1 MGHGRAMLLSASA
14 LALATL
20 GFAPASQAETLRL
33 LTWGGYAPDEVVQKF
48 EEKYPDI
55 DVEVT
60 LSNNEEM
67 IAKLRA
73 TGGAGFDL
81 AQPSHDRIFA
91 PQTEYGIYKPL
102 DLSKIEMDKL
112 EPGLVDGV
120 KANTTIDGNV
130 YAIPFDW
137 GTSGLVADITK
148 APNAKGW
155 ADLCDPQYAGKVSM
169 RLRRTILLGT
179 AFGMGMDP
187 FALYAKPDEYQ
198 KMLDQVEKKLIDCK
212 TNVKKYWEG
221 DTDLQAMLTSGEVV
235 VSEAWDQTAFKLYG
249 QNQNIH
255 YIPPS
260 TGALTWIDTFALP
273 AKGEADDAAYK
284 WINFVMQPDIVP
296 IMSANTGS
304 ILAVKDGLEKLPEN
318 IAAAVKASFKPEDLA
333 NLKYFANIPP
343 GIEDMEGKTLERI
356 QAAASN

>member
-1 MGHGRAMLLSASA
+1 MKASLLSATV
-14 LALATL
+14 LAFAVVATV
-20 GFAPASQAETLRL
+20 PAGAQAETLRL
-33 LTWGGYAPDEVVQKF
+33 LTWGGYAPDNVIQLF
-48 EEKYPDI
+48 EKKYPDI

-81 AQPSHDRIFA
+81 AQPSHDRIYA
-91 PQTEYGIYKPL
+91 PQVEYGIYKPL
-102 DLSKIEMDKL
+102 DLSKIDADRL
-112 EPGLVDGV
+112 DPNLLQGV
-120 KANTTIDGNV
+120 KTNATIDGKV

-137 GTSGLVADITK
+137 GTSGLVADVTK

-155 ADLCDPQYAGKVSM
+155 DDLCNPQYAGKVSM

-187 FALYAKPDEYQ
+187 FALYAKPAEYQ

-212 TNVKKYWEG
+212 VNVKKYWEG

-235 VSEAWDQTAFKLYG
+235 LSEAWDQTAFKLYA
-249 QNQNIH
+249 QNQNIR
-255 YIPPS
+255 YLPPA
-260 TGALTWIDTFALP
+260 TGALTWIDTFVLP
-273 AKGEADDAAYK
+273 AKGKADDAAYK

-296 IMSANTGS
+296 LMSASTGS
-304 ILAVKDGLEKLPEN
+304 ILAVKGGLEMLPGPM
-318 IAAAVKASFKPEDLA
+318 AAAVKASFKPEDLA
-333 NLKYFANIPP
+333 RLKFFANIPP